1 MTKLQPSHLEQS
13 RPNPHLYPMRFL
25 QKLSLT
31 LFAAAALSG
40 CDIPLFSSN
49 EPLPLQPGTT
59 FRIHSVLLG
68 ADGMALEQL
77 PDELVL
83 GETAQRFTDD
93 AGQSYFFSL
102 PAVIDES
109 CLSGLSASKN
119 PVGSG
124 AVLNFRLTDDCAKT
138 FGEYTAKNL
147 GTDMAIVLNG
157 ELKTVSRINAA
168 IMGGMGYVGGF
179 DSLAEAKGVAETFY

>member
-1 MTKLQPSHLEQS
+1 MHPIQ
-13 RPNPHLYPMRFL
+13 N
-25 QKLSLT
+25 LT
-31 LFAAAALSG
+31 LTLIAAAAHSG
-40 CDIPLFSSN
+40 CDIPIFSSN
-49 EPLPLQPGTT
+49 EPLLLQPGTT

-77 PDELVL
+77 PDELIL

-93 AGQSYFFSL
+93 AGQSYFVSL

-109 CLSGLSASKN
+109 CLSSLSASKN

-138 FGEYTAKNL
+138 FGEYTAKKL
-147 GTDMAIVLNG
+147 GTDMAIVMNG
-157 ELKTVSRINAA
+157 ELKTVARINAA
-168 IMGGMGYVGGF
+168 ITGGMGYVGGF